1 MFYKNSYLEKMADV
15 LQKKDVEDLVRQLTD
30 KKEIE
35 KMFKNDVEYILQ
47 KYRDGNITIDEA
59 KKNFDLLK
67 AYTLTQLKFH
77 FERVKEMAEHFGAE
91 CVDEK
96 IEDELIEKIMEML
109 VEYESEL
116 E

>member
-15 LQKKDVEDLVRQLTD
+15 LQKKDVENLVKQLTN
-30 KKEIE
+30 KEEIE
-35 KMFKNDVEYILQ
+35 KMFKSDGEYIV
-47 KYRDGNITIDEA
+47 KTYRDGSITIDEA

-77 FERVKEMAEHFGAE
+77 FERVKEMAEHFGVSY
-91 CVDEK
+91 VDEG
-96 IEDELIEKIMEML
+96 IDDELVERIMEML
-109 VEYESEL
+109 VEYESKL